1 MGMIGTYVAIDGEEL
16 QLLIDG
22 EEDIMDIDP
31 DDYDTLNIDKSWMAI
46 HFLLC
51 GKTEGGKPPMGY
63 VVPMREKNELD
74 CYMEYGAFY
83 CTPKQ
88 VREASDYLSSLDD
101 DEIRKKYDYK
111 KMQKKGVYPLF
122 GDDDGEDA
130 EEFYEYVHDNLVAL
144 RDFLKQTAEKDYGV
158 VFAVT

>member
-1 MGMIGTYVAIDGEEL
+1 MGMVGTYVAIDEE
-16 QLLIDG
+16 QLELIIDG

-31 DDYDTLNIDKSWMAI
+31 DENETLEIDKSWMAI

-51 GKTEGGKPPMGY
+51 GKTDGGKPPMGY

-74 CYMEYGAFY
+74 CDMEYGAFY
-83 CTPKQ
+83 CTSEQ
-88 VREASDYLSSLDD
+88 VREASDYLSSLGDD
-101 DEIRKKYDYK
+101 DIKKKYDYK
-111 KMQKKGVYPLF
+111 KMLKKGVYPLF
-122 GDDDGEDA
+122 GEDDDEDA

-144 RDFLKQTAEKDYGV
+144 RDFLKQTAEKGLAV